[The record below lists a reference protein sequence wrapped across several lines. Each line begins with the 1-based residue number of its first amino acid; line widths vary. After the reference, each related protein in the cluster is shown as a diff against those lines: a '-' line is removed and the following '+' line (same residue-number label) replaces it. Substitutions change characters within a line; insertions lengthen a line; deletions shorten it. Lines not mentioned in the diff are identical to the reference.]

1 MITFK
6 SDNIIH
12 TLIQVLNKYII
23 HVMSLDIKLV
33 LVLSICWSKARLILA
48 DDQKFSIAHV
58 HENKQAGGSI
68 QKFLKKIIESVV

>member
-1 MITFK
+1 MMTFK
-6 SDNIIH
+6 SDLITMIH
-12 TLIQVLNKYII
+12 VSNKYII
-23 HVMSLDIKLV
+23 HVMSLNIKLI
-33 LVLSICWSKARLILA
+33 LVWSICWSKTRLILA